1 MGIGWV
7 DDLTA
12 RLPRHGRLISSMQEA
27 VTDHDRWRWFDV
39 SCSLGAG
46 GGDELS
52 DIDAAIGY
60 SESLGIDE
68 ASTLAEQLVASV
80 GEVVDVLVHAMD
92 GWPAEVRRL
101 AVEYADGLQLDL
113 VVMPASRMSGLRDRE
128 VAIVDKDGDLAG
140 TATSQVYGPPG
151 ESVAREWTMMAWWW
165 LSDVAKYL
173 ERGSLFEA
181 AERIALVRQEA
192 LKLYAAAR
200 DVPYPLF
207 GLTSLLDYE
216 PFEVPQNLAETY
228 PVPTDRISVAAA
240 ARCIA
245 ALVAQCS
252 HSAATHLGYD
262 LSTPWESTAR
272 QRLETAIH

>member
-1 MGIGWV
+1 VGIGWV

-12 RLPRHGRLISSMQEA
+12 RLPRHG
-27 VTDHDRWRWFDV
+27 
-39 SCSLGAG
+39 
-46 GGDELS
+46 
-52 DIDAAIGY
+52 
-60 SESLGIDE
+60 
-68 ASTLAEQLVASV
+68 
-80 GEVVDVLVHAMD
+80 
-92 GWPAEVRRL
+92 
-101 AVEYADGLQLDL
+101 
-113 VVMPASRMSGLRDRE
+113 
-128 VAIVDKDGDLAG
+128 
-140 TATSQVYGPPG
+140 
-151 ESVAREWTMMAWWW
+151 VAREWTMMAWWW

-216 PFEVPQNLAETY
+216 PFEVPQNLAGTY

-240 ARCIA
+240 ARCVA
-245 ALVAQCS
+245 ALLAQCS

-262 LSTPWESTAR
+262 LSTPWETTAR
-272 QRLETAIH
+272 QHLETAIHSRHGRPFNRPGAVPGTPDRG